1 MDDRVSRLLSAL
13 EMYGL
18 ANHRQ
23 AVEEP
28 ADDFERAVN
37 DHNDLQAFIAEV
49 KDLLK
54 PHETEERTKRDAL
67 TVSLNSYFGSKLKEG
82 VNTYTLSNGRKL
94 KYTYKVDRKVDNAQV
109 AVARAAFDE
118 SADKPAGMV
127 FDDMLRV
134 KYELADAPYKK
145 VTGEAAKLAVSR
157 MLVTKAAASTLTV
170 D

>member
-1 MDDRVSRLLSAL
+1 MDDQITRMLMAL
-13 EMYGL
+13 QMYGKL
-18 ANHRQ
+18 NFRP

-37 DHNDLQAFIAEV
+37 DHNNLQAFIAEV

-67 TVSLNSYFGSKLKEG
+67 AVSLNSYFGSKLKEG

-118 SADKPAGMV
+118 SVDKPTDMV
-127 FDDMLRV
+127 FDEMLRV
-134 KYELADAPYKK
+134 KYELAAASYKK